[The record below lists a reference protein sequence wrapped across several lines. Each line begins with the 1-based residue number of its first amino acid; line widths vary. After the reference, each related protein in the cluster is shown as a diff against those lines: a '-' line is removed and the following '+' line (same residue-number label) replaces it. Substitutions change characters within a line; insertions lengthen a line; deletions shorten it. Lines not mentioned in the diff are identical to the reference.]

1 MVKMKSFFMRIGL
14 FLGLSFIHMFLFIHG
29 YYQPY
34 SDEYPLITLLA
45 PIAIFSL
52 IPINSKILSFLKRSR
67 SLKERKEGEKEVK
80 VEGFEEEEKKEESPE
95 VSTLK
100 TSIDDKFVD
109 EIKIQVNSLQSKIDD
124 IDGKLGSLIK
134 NLTSIA
140 QSIKDV
146 NENMNAVLADIR
158 ALMNEAENPFVKLKL
173 NEPQFPS
180 STNELEGASSVQLV
194 QTPKPK
200 AQPSKSVSRIISLT
214 QIVEDVLKRYP
225 VKDIDEVLSKYLE
238 LGLISEQDLLTIYNL
253 IDIFLSTRVET
264 EKMIELLY
272 KFKDY
277 LGIDDPMLELE
288 AIRRRIRRLDRGCLL
303 YTSPSP
309 RDLSTSRMPSSA

>member
-34 SDEYPLITLLA
+34 SDEFPLITLLL

-52 IPINSKILSFLKRSR
+52 IPINSKIFSFLKRSR
-67 SLKERKEGEKEVK
+67 SLKERREEEEKEVK
-80 VEGFEEEEKKEESPE
+80 VEEVKEEEKKEELPE
-95 VSTLK
+95 VSALK
-100 TSIDDKFVD
+100 ASIDDKFID
-109 EIKIQVNSLQSKIDD
+109 EIKIQINSLQSKMDD

-140 QSIKDV
+140 QNIKDV
-146 NENMNAVLADIR
+146 NENVNAVLADIR
-158 ALMNEAENPFVKLKL
+158 ALMNEAENPFMKLKL

-180 STNELEGASSVQLV
+180 SANELEGASSVQLI

-200 AQPSKSVSRIISLT
+200 VQPSKSVSKIISLT

-288 AIRRRIRRLDRGCLL
+288 AIRRRIRRLDRGDG
-303 YTSPSP
+303 
-309 RDLSTSRMPSSA
+309 R